1 MHRIYIL
8 VGDVGRVASAALR
21 VVVHEFDFQPELP
34 DKLGEPENMMSSV
47 MDLFTRAFAAWVAP
61 ANASGRVE
69 YVSTG
74 SDFGFDFAPTSAE
87 APPDVT
93 SFS

>member
-1 MHRIYIL
+1 
-8 VGDVGRVASAALR
+8 
-21 VVVHEFDFQPELP
+21 
-34 DKLGEPENMMSSV
+34 

-74 SDFGFDFAPTSAE
+74 SGFGFAPTSAE
-87 APPDVT
+87 VPPDET
-93 SFS
+93 SFSSDGGAAVGVGVPMR

>member
-1 MHRIYIL
+1 
-8 VGDVGRVASAALR
+8 
-21 VVVHEFDFQPELP
+21 
-34 DKLGEPENMMSSV
+34 
-47 MDLFTRAFAAWVAP
+47 MDLFTRALAAWVAP

-74 SDFGFDFAPTSAE
+74 SGFGFGFAPTSAE

-93 SFS
+93 SFSSEGGAAVGVGVPMR